1 MYFHLR
7 MVAADGR
14 LLDLGGWW
22 RLFKFLWTSPGVM
35 RRTLPAWLSYFR
47 PGFHPWQHNNRH
59 LLIGFQQLSER
70 YADTD

>member
-1 MYFHLR
+1 
-7 MVAADGR
+7 
-14 LLDLGGWW
+14 
-22 RLFKFLWTSPGVM
+22 M